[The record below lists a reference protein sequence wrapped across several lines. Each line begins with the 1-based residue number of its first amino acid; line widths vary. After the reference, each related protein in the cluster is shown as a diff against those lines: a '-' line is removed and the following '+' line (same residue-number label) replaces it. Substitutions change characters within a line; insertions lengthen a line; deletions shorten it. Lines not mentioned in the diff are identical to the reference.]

1 MPLAD
6 FIESAM
12 GTIVANWEALAV
24 TRLPA
29 AEHMQALALRLH
41 PRNCGYTGERHAEK
55 VPKPMSRSTF
65 AMGSRGNPA

>member
-6 FIESAM
+6 FIESEM
-12 GTIVANWEALAV
+12 GAIANWEALAA

-41 PRNCGYTGERHAEK
+41 PRNCGYTGARHAEK
-55 VPKPMSRSTF
+55 VPEPMSRSTF
-65 AMGSRGNPA
+65 ATGVPR